1 MINLEP
7 EGMTAEEI
15 SMNKDSLKPTPKAT
29 VNTSMNEAEV
39 MILHN
44 QIIIM
49 DILKSLM
56 CMQVAETG
64 GGANILAEKSA
75 MLNGACKATDQLLCD
90 FYAKLEE

>member
-7 EGMTAEEI
+7 EEMEPEEI
-15 SMNKDSLKPTPKAT
+15 GVNKDGLKPTPKTT
-29 VNTSMNEAEV
+29 VNTSMNNAEA

-49 DILKSLM
+49 DTLKSLM